1 MHTTFEEAIDNL
13 TRLMDELKGSEEW
26 RCDEYREAP
35 KSGVYVFYEKGK
47 PIYVGRS
54 NRMRD
59 RIREHGASS
68 SDRFSATLAF
78 KLLRQKLNGP
88 KGKAKDIEKAHKEEY
103 RKQRRRVRG
112 MTFRA
117 VPITDQLEQALF
129 EIYAIIKMGT
139 APKYNDFRTH

>member
-54 NRMRD
+54 IGNEARD
-59 RIREHGASS
+59 ALAQRQAIHNSAEVQ
-68 SDRFSATLAF
+68 RFSFIFDPEAVERLV
-78 KLLRQKLNGP
+78 
-88 KGKAKDIEKAHKEEY
+88 EY
-103 RKQRRRVRG
+103 RGVFTDPRICRSRDSSTR
-112 MTFRA
+112 
-117 VPITDQLEQALF
+117 PIHDPPSITRPPLARQFAPEVEAAGLELLQ
-129 EIYAIIKMGT
+129 
-139 APKYNDFRTH
+139 

>member
-54 NRMRD
+54 NRIGTVSGNTAR
-59 RIREHGASS
+59 
-68 SDRFSATLAF
+68 
-78 KLLRQKLNGP
+78 P
-88 KGKAKDIEKAHKEEY
+88 
-103 RKQRRRVRG
+103 VR
-112 MTFRA
+112 
-117 VPITDQLEQALF
+117 TDSQQ
-129 EIYAIIKMGT
+129 
-139 APKYNDFRTH
+139 H